1 MHLVTIMGGLGNQLF
16 QYAFARYVQSQI
28 FTRVCLSWDGP
39 WKYEREL
46 ELDKLLTIKFSII
59 TAKESRYFTEFGN
72 TNQLYVFFVRA
83 IRKLGLSKED
93 GTVYNFLTTEVHQVR
108 ENGLQPVEEQL
119 AKEKENT
126 YYYGYWQ
133 SAAMVNRVRSLLL
146 QDLKPRN
153 SLSQKSQD
161 ILAKIKNTFNA
172 TALHIRGVWNLT
184 SSEKRN
190 PTVPKH
196 SQRTLSTGYYARAIE
211 QVEKRRGP
219 TTLFVFADDINAAAE
234 LLGKIPTKS
243 ALIYIKH
250 DNRPHWEDLYLM
262 QHCQNFILS
271 NSTFCWWACWLAY
284 ATRPQEDRL
293 SIMPRNWLADDKQQ
307 AKGKQL
313 SDKLKIAAGTLQL

>member
-1 MHLVTIMGGLGNQLF
+1 MHLVIVKGGLGNQLF

-28 FTRVCLSWDGP
+28 FTRVCLSWDRP

-46 ELDKLLTIKFSII
+46 ELDKLLTIKCSFI
-59 TAKESRYFTEFGN
+59 TAKAKRYFTQFGQ
-72 TNQLYVFFVRA
+72 TNQLHVFFVRA
-83 IRKLGLSKED
+83 IRKLGLIKK
-93 GTVYNFLTTEVHQVR
+93 GNTPYNFLTTEVHQVE
-108 ENGLQPVEEQL
+108 ENKLQPVEGQL
-119 AKEKENT
+119 AKEKENA
-126 YYYGYWQ
+126 YYDGYWQ
-133 SAAMVNRVRSLLL
+133 SASMVDCVRHLLL
-146 QDLKPRN
+146 QDLKPKN

-184 SSEKRN
+184 SSGKRN

-196 SQRTLSTGYYARAIE
+196 TQRPLSTGYYARAIE
-211 QVEKRRGP
+211 RVEKSQGP
-219 TTLFVFADDINAAAE
+219 TTFFVFSDDINTAAE
-234 LLGKIPTKS
+234 LLSKIPTKS

-284 ATRPQEDRL
+284 ATRPQKDIL
-293 SIMPRNWLADDKQQ
+293 SIMPQNWLADDKQQ
-307 AKGKQL
+307 AEGKQL
-313 SDKLKIAAGTLQL
+313 SDKLKIAADTLQL

>member
-1 MHLVTIMGGLGNQLF
+1 MHLVTVTGGLGNQLF
-16 QYAFARYVQSQI
+16 QYAFARYVQSQTPTGI
-28 FTRVCLSWDGP
+28 YLHWAGP
-39 WKYEREL
+39 QEYEREV
-46 ELDKLLTIKFSII
+46 ELDKLLTIKFSFISPK
-59 TAKESRYFTEFGN
+59 ASKYFTKHGH
-72 TNQLYVFFVRA
+72 TNRLYGFFVHA
-83 IRKLGLSKED
+83 IRKLGLIKKGD
-93 GTVYNFLTTEVHQVR
+93 TLYDFLTGPVHRVR
-108 ENGLQPVEEQL
+108 DHDLPLVEGQRLKREENV
-119 AKEKENT
+119 
-126 YYYGYWQ
+126 YYNGYWQ
-133 SAAMVNRVRSLLL
+133 SASMVNRVRSLLL
-146 QDLKPRN
+146 QDLKPKIA
-153 SLSQKSQD
+153 LSQKGQD

-172 TALHIRGVWNLT
+172 TALHIRGVWQLT
-184 SSEKRN
+184 SSGKRN
-190 PTVPKH
+190 FIAPRHT
-196 SQRTLSTGYYARAIE
+196 QRRLSTGYYARAIE

-243 ALIYIKH
+243 TLIYIKH

-313 SDKLKIAAGTLQL
+313 SDKLKIAADTLQL